1 MIGKWLLDA
10 IKSRMELRKKILTSN
25 SGVSSKAWVMVSGMD
40 LAKVVVFWY
49 LTVLT
54 IEMFTDYVL
63 RSDWKTF
70 GAVIVSLSVLI
81 ASAAYGK
88 IKGEES
94 YYGAFNSEES
104 PPESN
109 SINKE
114 DGIV

>member
-1 MIGKWLLDA
+1 MWLIDA
-10 IKSRMELRKKILTSN
+10 IKFRRDFRRKILTSN
-25 SGVSSKAWVMVSGMD
+25 SGVSSKSWVMVAGMD
-40 LAKVVVFWY
+40 LARVVVYWY

-63 RSDWKTF
+63 RSDWKAF
-70 GAVIVSLSVLI
+70 SAVLVSLSILI

-94 YYGAFNSEES
+94 FYGAFNSEDSLPS
-104 PPESN
+104 P

-114 DGIV
+114 DNIV